1 MGENS
6 AISWCHDTKNL
17 WWGCWKIAPECANC
31 YADTL
36 ARRHAPGHWGRT
48 APRRFFKPGHL
59 GELLKWN
66 RKAERAGERRRVFV
80 GSMMDWAERHPV
92 PEIAA
97 RQNAERRVFWPIARQ
112 CTSLDF
118 LMLTKRP
125 EDARNLLPW
134 MASPEDWASVGVEQ
148 AATEQIAEPWL
159 NVWLGVSAGHLD
171 SLDKIQTLRTIP
183 AAVRFVS
190 CEPILSDITAEEW
203 DVALG
208 GGAIHWLIVG
218 DESGHGARPA
228 KVEWVRTA
236 RDAAA
241 RNGVA
246 FHFKQWAGAD
256 AEGIEGREAPRKK
269 IHLPVLDGRQWA
281 EFPGAALEAVGKELS
296 NA

>member
-1 MGENS
+1 MAENS
-6 AISWCHDTKNL
+6 AISWTTHTKNL
-17 WWGCWKIAPECANC
+17 WIGCWKIAPECANC
-31 YADTL
+31 YADSL
-36 ARRHAPGHWGRT
+36 AARHWPGHWGRT
-48 APRRFFKPGHL
+48 EPRWFLKNGHL
-59 GELLKWN
+59 DELFKWN

-80 GSMMDWAERHPV
+80 GSMMDWAERQPV
-92 PEIAA
+92 AEIAA
-97 RQNAERRVFWPIARQ
+97 KQDVERRAFWPVARQ

-125 EDARNLLPW
+125 EDAATLLPW
-134 MASPEDWASVGVEQ
+134 SAGDEWP
-148 AATEQIAEPWL
+148 
-159 NVWLGVSAGHLD
+159 NVWIGVSAGHRN
-171 SLDKIQTLRTIP
+171 SLDKIQALRTIP

-203 DVALG
+203 DAVLADGLV
-208 GGAIHWLIVG
+208 HWLIVG

-256 AEGIEGREAPRKK
+256 ADGIEGREAPRKK
-269 IHLPVLDGRQWA
+269 IHLPILDGERHA
-281 EFPGAALEAVGKELS
+281 AFPRALAVELGKELS
-296 NA
+296 K